1 MDALIRPATPAD
13 VETFVAHRCAM
24 FRDMAYGDE
33 AGLARMAPE
42 FRGLVRSWLTT
53 GQARGWVAETGGL
66 PVGGALLELR
76 EALPSPL
83 TAQRVR
89 GYLFNVYVAPDARGR
104 GLARRLTEA
113 ALGTARDLGLEMV
126 ELHASKDAES
136 LYRGMGF
143 EPTPEFRLILRP
155 DFPKPHQWTDR
166 R

>member
-1 MDALIRPATPAD
+1 MDALIRPAGLAD
-13 VETFVAHRCAM
+13 LETFVAHRAAM

-42 FRGLVRSWLTT
+42 FRGLLHSWLTT
-53 GQARGWVAETGGL
+53 GQVRGWIAESDGGVL
-66 PVGGALLELR
+66 GGALLELR

-89 GYLFNVYVAPDARGR
+89 GYLFNVYVAPEARGQ

-113 ALGTARDLGLEMV
+113 ALDEAKRAGLEMV
-126 ELHASKDAES
+126 ELHASKDAEA

-143 EPTPEFRLILRP
+143 EPTPEFRLILSQ
-155 DFPKPHQWTDR
+155 DFKKPGQWTDR